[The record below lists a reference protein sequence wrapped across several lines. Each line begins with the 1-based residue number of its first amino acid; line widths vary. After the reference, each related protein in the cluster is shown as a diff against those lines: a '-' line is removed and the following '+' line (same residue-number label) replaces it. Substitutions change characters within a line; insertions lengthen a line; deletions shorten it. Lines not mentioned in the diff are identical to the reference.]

1 MYAFCNDNVKEC
13 YDIKMSNKRP
23 KRVSKKNI
31 KKLFFLKSTEV
42 NEVLTYDTR
51 VELIDGIMEAMEH
64 GYGSCDLGF
73 YKVKKISL
81 ISTLK
86 MYIKRY
92 NDANPGEREALAN
105 IDTL

>member
-1 MYAFCNDNVKEC
+1 
-13 YDIKMSNKRP
+13 
-23 KRVSKKNI
+23 
-31 KKLFFLKSTEV
+31 
-42 NEVLTYDTR
+42 
-51 VELIDGIMEAMEH
+51 MEAMEH